1 VALAPTD
8 DSGFSFGLNRWRAS
22 CLRKARLSIIRRHIS
37 VRLDSLAIAADD
49 LDARGR
55 SPMCHQRPVPSLGG
69 EAGGRS
75 PGFICHQ
82 STTPFQQLPQTGDV
96 QSHAPGSEVE
106 RIFVIS
112 IRYQRCYSNY
122 SACGIQWRCGPNL
135 RRLGRLRP
143 PLFHLTHA
151 EHCCG
156 LSRRDGHVGR
166 RRRGRRTWPTI
177 NPHFAIFIT
186 DDACLTGGLG

>member
-1 VALAPTD
+1 MFKAMRRAL
-8 DSGFSFGLNRWRAS
+8 
-22 CLRKARLSIIRRHIS
+22 
-37 VRLDSLAIAADD
+37 
-49 LDARGR
+49 
-55 SPMCHQRPVPSLGG
+55 
-69 EAGGRS
+69 
-75 PGFICHQ
+75 
-82 STTPFQQLPQTGDV
+82 
-96 QSHAPGSEVE
+96 EVE

-112 IRYQRCYSNY
+112 IRYQRCYSNC

-143 PLFHLTHA
+143 PLFHLMHA

-166 RRRGRRTWPTI
+166 RRRGRRTRPTI

-186 DDACLTGGLG
+186 DDACLSGPFGEVAIRPRQTNVRHVAFGSIASFERCRQVRFTPNYGRIVATQRTNALCHERTHAPQQRGSLFDHSVGGREKHWRDGKAECPRGLKVDDQLELRR